1 MTRNEGPSVQR
12 WIAYWQAVS
21 DSGCQPT
28 GTQPER
34 KRIRLTNQSSI
45 ILTVLIF
52 LYAVVFGLYGPPSLA
67 WITLGVALLFA
78 AIPILQ
84 NLSHGALLV
93 RYIFLLSSYTC
104 IFCYSALLGR
114 DSGIHLFFISA
125 VAAPFIVLD
134 VRYRASQA
142 LFCLLPLVL
151 FFTLELHVYDHFQPL
166 PFSAEARRLIYLM
179 MLPSAALTT
188 FLYSGYF
195 HLINQKSERELNDT
209 IQDLHRSHQL
219 IEDQQLQLA
228 SASRLT
234 AIGELSGSIAHE
246 INNPLSII
254 SGYTEL
260 IIRFMRNETVDRE
273 RVLQTC
279 DKILQTTTRINK
291 TVLGLRKLAREGAND
306 PMEMADL
313 KDAVEDAIAI
323 CSESLHHDGIELRLK
338 FPEDNTT
345 CLCRPLQIAQV
356 LLNLIQNARDAVQS
370 LDTKWI
376 EIEIKQE
383 PDAYLLLVKDSG
395 VIKDPDLLNRIGQP
409 FFTTKPAGK
418 GTGLGLSISR
428 KIMSSHGGS
437 IELDKKASSTTFVM
451 KLPRRAQTSP

>member
-1 MTRNEGPSVQR
+1 MG
-12 WIAYWQAVS
+12 W
-21 DSGCQPT
+21 
-28 GTQPER
+28 
-34 KRIRLTNQSSI
+34 L
-45 ILTVLIF
+45 
-52 LYAVVFGLYGPPSLA
+52 
-67 WITLGVALLFA
+67 TLGVALLFA
-78 AIPILQ
+78 AIPLLQ
-84 NLSHGALLV
+84 NLSRGALLV
-93 RYIFLLSSYTC
+93 RYFFLLTSYVC
-104 IFCYSALLGR
+104 IFCYSAILGR
-114 DSGIHLFFISA
+114 DSGIQLFFISA

-134 VRYRASQA
+134 IRHRAS
-142 LFCLLPLVL
+142 LVFFCLLPLVL
-151 FFTLELHVYDHFQPL
+151 YFILELFVYDQFQPL
-166 PFSAEARRLIYLM
+166 PFSAAARRVIYLM

-195 HLINQKSERELNDT
+195 YLINQKSEKELNDS
-209 IQDLHRSHQL
+209 ILDLHRSHQL

-260 IIRFMRNETVDRE
+260 IIRFMRNEDVDRE

-279 DKILQTTTRINK
+279 EKILQTTHRINK
-291 TVLGLRKLAREGAND
+291 TVLGLRKLARDGAHD

-313 KDAVEDAIAI
+313 KESVEDAIAI

-338 FPEDNTT
+338 FPEERVV

-370 LDTKWI
+370 LETRWI
-376 EIEIKQE
+376 EIELKPQA
-383 PDAYLLLVKDSG
+383 DAWLLLVKDSG
-395 VIKDPDLLNRIGQP
+395 VIQDPNVLNRIGQP

-437 IELDKKASSTTFVM
+437 IELDRKASSTTFVM
-451 KLPRRAQTSP
+451 KLPRPVPTS